1 MNIKDVER
9 VTGISSQ
16 NVRFYEKK
24 GLLTPK
30 RNKLNAYREYGEEEI
45 RRLKLIKMFRML
57 DMPIEQIALLLNGEK
72 ILSVSLKEQQQ
83 LLERKMTEMK
93 SVIQFCEQLEKS
105 NVTLQN
111 LNVDNCLS
119 QMEQKK
125 SSFFTKWI
133 ADYKDVVQYEHERRF
148 TFTPDDAITNRYEF
162 ANALYAFAMEKDL
175 DLVITKECMYPE
187 FTINGIE
194 YTAERNYAR
203 GGGIPIAVISC
214 TRKDAPEVEEEFK
227 HGKKKWMRML
237 HIAWPGIF
245 LFLFFLITRWKDGFQ
260 KMLRSPEG
268 WIILAVLAIMC
279 VVGIIRSY
287 YLYWNRDSEYED
299 KK

>member
-1 MNIKDVER
+1 MNIKEVER
-9 VTGISSQ
+9 ITGISSQ
-16 NVRFYEKK
+16 NIRFYEKK
-24 GLLTPK
+24 GLITPK
-30 RNKLNAYREYGEEEI
+30 RNKLNTYREYGEEEI

-57 DMPIEQIALLLNGEK
+57 DMSIEQIALLLDGKK

-83 LLERKMTEMK
+83 LLERKMIEMK
-93 SVIQFCEQLEKS
+93 SVLQFCEQLEKS

-111 LNVDNCLS
+111 LNVDDCLN

-133 ADYKDVVQYEHERRF
+133 TDYKDVVQYEHERRF
-148 TFTPDDAITNRYEF
+148 TFIPDDAITNRYEF

-214 TRKDAPEVEEEFK
+214 TRKDAPEVEAEFK
-227 HGKKKWMRML
+227 HGKKKWMRIL

-268 WIILAVLAIMC
+268 WIILAVLAVIC
-279 VVGIIRSY
+279 VVGIIRNY

-299 KK
+299 KN